1 MPHGILMVDGQG
13 KIPLANHQA
22 IDLLGLPEEKVRN
35 RPDFREIVDL
45 QWRSG
50 EYSPNG
56 EHVAP
61 EVRRMIRT
69 AITGR
74 DLFGN
79 LAHYERAR
87 PNHSFIEV
95 RTTPL
100 PDGGIVRTYTDI
112 TD

>member
-35 RPDFREIVDL
+35 WPDFREIVDL

-50 EYSPNG
+50 EYGPNG

-79 LAHYERAR
+79 LAHYESYAGFWVTAR
-87 PNHSFIEV
+87 S
-95 RTTPL
+95 
-100 PDGGIVRTYTDI
+100 GGAV
-112 TD
+112 